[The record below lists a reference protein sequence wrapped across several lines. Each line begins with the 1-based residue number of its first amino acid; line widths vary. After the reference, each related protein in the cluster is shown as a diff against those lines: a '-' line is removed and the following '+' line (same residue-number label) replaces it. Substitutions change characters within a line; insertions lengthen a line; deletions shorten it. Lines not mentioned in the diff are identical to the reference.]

1 MTGDDFFRALIQRI
15 KKKNR
20 LTNVALADRLVVHH
34 NTIPRWTSQP
44 ESLRLYYLREID
56 KRFGL
61 TDDEII
67 SIVRGT
73 TDDAD

>member
-34 NTIPRWTSQP
+34 NTIPRWNAQP
-44 ESLRLYYLREID
+44 ESVRLYYLREID
-56 KRFGL
+56 RRFGL
-61 TDDEII
+61 TDEEII

-73 TDDAD
+73 DDD